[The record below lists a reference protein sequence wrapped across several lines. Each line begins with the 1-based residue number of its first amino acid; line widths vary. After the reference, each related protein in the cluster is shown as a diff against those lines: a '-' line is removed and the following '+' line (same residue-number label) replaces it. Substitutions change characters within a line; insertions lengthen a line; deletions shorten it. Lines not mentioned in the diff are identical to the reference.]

1 MRQSS
6 VFLRG
11 FFLGLTGGA
20 GSFDLG
26 LLLSC
31 GKLASRL
38 SIIVRVEDDASP
50 ARRHTPYGGVDYL
63 VYYALLNWPNILH
76 MFFSKPYILSA

>member
-20 GSFDLG
+20 DSLDLG
-26 LLLSC
+26 VLLSC
-31 GKLASRL
+31 GGLASIL
-38 SIIVRVEDDASP
+38 SFIVQVEDDASP
-50 ARRHTPYGGVDYL
+50 ARGHKPFGGVYYI
-63 VYYALLNWPNILH
+63 VCYALLNWPNILH
-76 MFFSKPYILSA
+76 MFSSKPYT